1 MATYKGI
8 QGYSVQK
15 LSSDPGTLGD
25 VVGQLWY
32 NSGSGKFKVAVQA
45 AGAWAAGSDLNTAR
59 YRWMGGFGTTTA
71 GVVVGGLKTPGYTA
85 SALVE
90 SYNGSAWTEVAD
102 IPARADNWATGT
114 STAGISGT
122 GSNLNTVYE
131 FDGTSW
137 AAGGNYPESCSRTNA
152 SGTQT
157 ATLAQGGA
165 PPPGSYSNITAEY
178 DGTSWSLGGV
188 YPSVHANGAQC
199 GTQAAGFAIGGYNPG
214 TTVDCNQYNGSTW
227 SETADTNTGHGEC
240 GGSQSGTTT
249 AAMVVAGAPGT
260 PAQTEIWNGT
270 AWTEVADLANGRSSG
285 ASVGTSTVAMYM
297 GGSPVSPG
305 VLTEEWAGSPVTA
318 KVVTVS

>member
-15 LSSDPGTLGD
+15 LSSDPAASEA
-25 VVGQLWY
+25 VGQLWY
-32 NSGSGKFKVAVQA
+32 NSGSAKFKVGTQAV
-45 AGAWAAGSDLNTAR
+45 GAWAAGGDLNAAR
-59 YRWMGGFGTTTA
+59 YRWMGGFGTTST
-71 GVVVGGLKTPGYTA
+71 GIVVGGLKTPGYSA

-90 SYNGSAWTEVAD
+90 EYNGSAWSEIAD

-114 STAGISGT
+114 PTAGISGT
-122 GSNLNTVYE
+122 GTPYMNTVYE
-131 FDGTSW
+131 FNGTSW
-137 AAGGNYPESCSRTNA
+137 TAGGDYPETSIRTNA

-165 PPPGSYSNITAEY
+165 PPPGSYSNVTAEY
-178 DGTSWSLGGV
+178 NGVAWALGGV

-199 GTQAAGFAIGGYNPG
+199 GTQTAGFAIGGYNPG
-214 TTVDCNQYNGSTW
+214 TTVDCNEYNGASWT
-227 SETADTNTGHGEC
+227 ETTDTNTGHGEC

-260 PAQTEIWNGT
+260 PGETEIWNGT
-270 AWTEVADLANGRSSG
+270 SWTEVADLTSGRGAG
-285 ASVGTSTVAMYM
+285 ASVGTSGSAMYM

-305 VLTEEWAGSPVTA
+305 VLTEVWSDPVYTI
-318 KVVTVS
+318 KTVTVS